1 MKNDTL
7 GTVLVATRDCQT
19 RANTGC
25 RLAAVVIIRGIDESV
40 IHDAFCSVV
49 YSKGCLIISQGN
61 LKNVAK
67 SVT

>member
-7 GTVLVATRDCQT
+7 GTVLVATCDCQT

-25 RLAAVVIIRGIDESV
+25 RLAAEVIIRGIDESV
-40 IHDAFCSVV
+40 IHDALCSKVH
-49 YSKGCLIISQGN
+49 SKGCRINSQGN
-61 LKNVAK
+61 SKIAAK